1 MWGKLAGDIMDYLS
15 LIDRMS
21 ALDACAVSDAL
32 DSIGIDGV
40 VDGIKRRST
49 KDRIIGRVQTMR
61 ISIGSLPAGSKSHLG
76 AHSVEQAA
84 PTDVIVVEQRTGV
97 AAACWGGVLA
107 TAAKEKGVRG
117 VIVDGPV
124 RDVDEYEEIGL
135 PVFSR
140 SVTPRTA
147 RGRIHEA
154 GVNVG
159 IDVGEVHVEPGDFV
173 VADGTGVVFIPVAM
187 AEQAIATAERIVARE
202 KLLVDAITAGRPVT
216 SAMGPDYETML
227 EPKT

>member
-1 MWGKLAGDIMDYLS
+1 MLAGDIMDYLS
-15 LIDRMS
+15 LIDRLS

-40 VDGIKRRST
+40 VDGLERRST
-49 KDRIIGRVQTMR
+49 KDRIVGRVQTMR
-61 ISIGSLPAGSKSHLG
+61 LSIGSPTAGGNSHLG
-76 AHSVEQAA
+76 TQSVEQAA
-84 PTDVIVVEQRTGV
+84 PTDVIVVEQTTGV
-97 AAACWGGVLA
+97 AAACWGGLLA
-107 TAAKEKGVRG
+107 RAAREKGVRG

-147 RGRIHEA
+147 RGRIHES

-159 IDVGEVHVEPGDFV
+159 IDVSDVHVEPGDFV
-173 VADGTGVVFIPVAM
+173 VADGTGVVFIPVAV
-187 AEQAIATAERIVARE
+187 AERVIAAAERIVARE
-202 KLLVDAITAGRPVT
+202 KSLEDAINAGEPVT
-216 SAMGPDYETML
+216 SALGTGYETML
-227 EPKT
+227 GPEV